1 GLLEHAAEQDW
12 TIGDLRAGA
21 RGQPVELGIGQVAE
35 RASVIEEKLQCGRHA
50 DSSQRV
56 KVASCNR
63 HTRSE
68 PNSRSCIMQP
78 LRVSSLRDAAQ
89 DLRTHELLGRTGARS
104 RRRMVVDAHPARG
117 LHGHPPLRRLPA
129 PPRHRAQHSQRPP
142 AQAHPPGH
150 PAPRPGAGPPR
161 GTLRIPPDRQG
172 PRALSRYHCAAPVG
186 RSVGGRDGQAAGARD
201 RNRLG
206 RGHRRGQGRKPR
218 RPRACPVRGSAGRRP
233 GRNPRDART
242 PGGNPQGAQ
251 PVLSLRA
258 PDRGRAIMLSG
269 HPIIRGRAGEPSMPA
284 PQLIAANPR
293 EVGLDPQKVEA
304 LFERAAREVNQGL
317 LPSCQIAI
325 ARNGRVGAMRTFGRA
340 VQGGAEREATDET
353 LYTVFSCTKAI
364 MSAAAWILIGEGKLD
379 VRERAAAIVPEFGTN
394 GKEVVTVEQLLLHTA
409 GFPNAPYAQSEWMD
423 RGKRLERFA
432 KWRLEFEPGSR
443 YFYHP
448 TAGFWVIAEIIERR
462 TGKDFRDFVRERIA
476 LPLGLP
482 GMYLGL
488 GPELHHRVADV
499 VHVGEPLSAQELR
512 KLGFPP

>member
-1 GLLEHAAEQDW
+1 
-12 TIGDLRAGA
+12 
-21 RGQPVELGIGQVAE
+21 
-35 RASVIEEKLQCGRHA
+35 
-50 DSSQRV
+50 
-56 KVASCNR
+56 
-63 HTRSE
+63 
-68 PNSRSCIMQP
+68 
-78 LRVSSLRDAAQ
+78 
-89 DLRTHELLGRTGARS
+89 
-104 RRRMVVDAHPARG
+104 
-117 LHGHPPLRRLPA
+117 
-129 PPRHRAQHSQRPP
+129 
-142 AQAHPPGH
+142 
-150 PAPRPGAGPPR
+150 
-161 GTLRIPPDRQG
+161 
-172 PRALSRYHCAAPVG
+172 
-186 RSVGGRDGQAAGARD
+186 
-201 RNRLG
+201 
-206 RGHRRGQGRKPR
+206 
-218 RPRACPVRGSAGRRP
+218 
-233 GRNPRDART
+233 
-242 PGGNPQGAQ
+242 
-251 PVLSLRA
+251 
-258 PDRGRAIMLSG
+258 
-269 HPIIRGRAGEPSMPA
+269 MPA

-512 KLGFPP
+512 KLGFPPMPETEVTEQLIQGFNSPVVRQSGVPGGGGIMTAAELALFYQGVMRNRGADGQPLWKPQVLAEALRPRSGELIDPFLGHKVNRALGVVVAGDDGKANFRGFGKTNSAAAFGHGGAGGQIGWGDPATGISLGYCTNGFDRNEIRQGRRGVAISSLAAVCAG